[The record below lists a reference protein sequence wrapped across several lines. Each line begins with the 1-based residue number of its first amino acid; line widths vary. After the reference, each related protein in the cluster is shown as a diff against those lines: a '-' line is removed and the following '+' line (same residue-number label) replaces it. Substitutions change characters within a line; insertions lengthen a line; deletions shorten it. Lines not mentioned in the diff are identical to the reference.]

1 MPNLPPFESP
11 TLRVHK
17 RQRFWQILAPMMLV
31 ILLALV
37 AGGFTLAAE
46 AGQTRPGADVA
57 VIWLI
62 APLMLFAL
70 LCLVVLGALIYAIAR
85 LTKITPRYT
94 LQAQNFVFRFTAGV
108 KRAADITVQPV
119 MWVRQVQAALESL
132 FNKKR

>member
-57 VIWLI
+57 VIWLV

-70 LCLVVLGALIYAIAR
+70 LCMVVLGGMIYVIAR
-85 LTKITPRYT
+85 LTQITPRYT
-94 LQAQNFVFRFTAGV
+94 LQAQNFVLRLTAGV
-108 KRAADITVQPV
+108 KRGADMAVKPV
-119 MWVRQVQAALESL
+119 VWLEQARAVLKSL
-132 FNKKR
+132 FKL

>member
-1 MPNLPPFESP
+1 MPDLPPFESP

-70 LCLVVLGALIYAIAR
+70 LCMAVLGGMIYAIAR
-85 LTKITPRYT
+85 LTKIMPRYT
-94 LQAQNFVFRFTAGV
+94 LQAQNFALRLTAG
-108 KRAADITVQPV
+108 
-119 MWVRQVQAALESL
+119 
-132 FNKKR
+132 